1 MSEPL
6 YARAKEIFL
15 AAIARPPDERA
26 GVLSHECRQD
36 SALRDEVERLLAHH
50 HQDETLVPALQPASP
65 GSGMPAQDELTA
77 GTVVAERYRI
87 VARLGSGG
95 MGTVYRAE
103 DLVLQQ
109 NVALKFLSGP
119 LANHPVW
126 IARLRNEVRLA
137 RTVTHPNVCRVH
149 DIVESEGRWFI
160 SMEYIDG
167 EDLASLLR
175 RIGRPSTDKALDITR
190 QVCFGLSAAHSAGVL
205 HRDLKP
211 ANIMVDG
218 QGQVRLTDFGVAAL
232 PGQID
237 AHDIRTGT
245 PAYMSPEQITGRDV
259 SIQSDLYVLGL
270 VLYELFSGKPA
281 FRAKSLAEY
290 IELQE
295 NAQPEELSELV
306 DGIPDGVV
314 RAVESCLRKD
324 PWERPASALMV
335 AASLPGADVLAAALA
350 ADQTPP
356 PELVAAASTH
366 GRTFSRSRA
375 VLLTAVFFA
384 AFIIL
389 KIGLPSRWDVLG
401 TISPEALAER
411 SRRVLEDAGYARGSA
426 YEDFGYIDGEVQRP
440 TWTELPPTASAPRPL
455 SLGAID
461 PCAQWPVFWYRQSP
475 LPLAASNVES
485 VMFGS
490 GHAMPED
497 PPHGRPGERIVMLDL
512 SGRLLRFD
520 AAPHDHDAAPTN
532 VATTEEA
539 AFESLLRAADFV
551 PQETKVDNIPS
562 DHAYA
567 DGRTYV
573 WRQSLRGDESEY
585 PIVAS
590 GESFDHK
597 PIRFAVGQ
605 PTSEQSA
612 PATAAGANAL
622 ERWNRVDSACSP
634 AATRKS
640 ILRLS
645 TRILFLIVM
654 AVSLPWAWRGYW
666 TNRIDRN
673 GGVRMALVVFVGQ
686 MAVVLLRIYASPTLY
701 DGVLR
706 LLLGAVRAAGF
717 AALSAAFYVAV
728 DLYARRYWPHMLV
741 TWNRALLCKFADR
754 DVRSHLALGA
764 CLGCFWALIANTER
778 ILVAALG
785 LPEGSPLRGESIAEK
800 LYGGRAL
807 FAGYLDGAT
816 QAVLYGLLF
825 LLLLVLARSV
835 VRRPLLAA
843 VIVGL
848 LLVPMIVPRG
858 ANIFTSLIF
867 LGLGGVAV
875 CIWAMTRFGLLT
887 IVTGLFVV
895 YILNTTPMTVQLNSW
910 YVGFSAFS
918 LAIVAGLAAYGLSA
932 KPLPTGRS
940 E

>member
-26 GVLSHECRQD
+26 DLVIRECREN
-36 SALRDEVERLLAHH
+36 SALREEVERLLAHH
-50 HQDETLVPALQPASP
+50 QDETLIPALRQAPAE
-65 GSGMPAQDELTA
+65 AATLIQDELTA
-77 GTVVAERYRI
+77 GTVVGERYRI
-87 VARLGSGG
+87 VARLGRGG

-109 NVALKFLSGP
+109 NVALKFLSG
-119 LANHPVW
+119 LRADHPVW

-175 RIGRPSTDKALDITR
+175 RIGRPSLDKAIDITR
-190 QVCFGLSAAHSAGVL
+190 QVCFGLAAAHSAGVL

-218 QGQVRLTDFGVAAL
+218 QGQVRITDFGVAAL
-232 PGQID
+232 PEQIS
-237 AHDIRTGT
+237 AADIRTGT

-281 FRAKSLAEY
+281 FRAKTMAEY

-295 NAQPEELSELV
+295 NAQPEVLSELV
-306 DGIPDGVV
+306 NDIPDGVV
-314 RAVESCLRKD
+314 RAVDACLQKNPRK
-324 PWERPASALMV
+324 RPTSALMV
-335 AASLPGADVLAAALA
+335 AALLPGADVLAAALA

-356 PELVAAASTH
+356 PELVAAASAR
-366 GRTFSRSRA
+366 GRTFSRSRTA
-375 VLLTAVFFA
+375 FLTAVFFA

-389 KIGLPSRWDVLG
+389 KISMPFRWDLLG
-401 TISPEALAER
+401 AIPPEGLAER
-411 SRRVLEDAGYARGSA
+411 SRRVLEDAGYPNPLA
-426 YEDFGYIDGEVQRP
+426 YADFGYVAREIRLP
-440 TWTELPPTASAPRPL
+440 TWTELSPTSGTR
-455 SLGAID
+455 
-461 PCAQWPVFWYRQSP
+461 PVFWYRQSP

-490 GHAMPED
+490 GHATPDD
-497 PPHGRPGERIVMLDL
+497 PPHGRPDERIVMLDL

-520 AAPHDHDAAPTN
+520 AAPDERDAAPSEI
-532 VATTEEA
+532 ASKGEA
-539 AFESLLRAADFV
+539 VFAPLLRAADFV
-551 PQETKVDNIPS
+551 PQETQVNNVPS
-562 DHAYA
+562 DHEFPASRLFVWHRPPKESDLEYA
-567 DGRTYV
+567 T
-573 WRQSLRGDESEY
+573 
-585 PIVAS
+585 VAS
-590 GESFDHK
+590 GESLDEK
-597 PIRFAVGQ
+597 PVRFAVG
-605 PTSEQSA
+605 PLPSGNRPPEAEQ
-612 PATAAGANAL
+612 AAAHVPSPLMGDAL
-622 ERWNRVDSACSP
+622 MG
-634 AATRKS
+634 KS
-640 ILRLS
+640 IFRFS
-645 TRILFLIVM
+645 TRVLFLIVM
-654 AVSLPWAWRGYW
+654 AVSLPWAWKGYW

-686 MAVVLLRIYASPTLY
+686 MAVVLLRTYESPTLY
-701 DGVLR
+701 EFVQR
-706 LLLGAVRAAGF
+706 LTLGAVRAAGF
-717 AALSAAFYVAV
+717 AALAAAFYVAV
-728 DLYARRYWPHMLV
+728 DLYARRYWPHVLI
-741 TWNRALLCKFADR
+741 TWNRALMGKFADR

-764 CLGCFWALIANTER
+764 CLGCFWALIANAERLLAQALSLTES
-778 ILVAALG
+778 LALRA
-785 LPEGSPLRGESIAEK
+785 ENVMEK

-807 FAGYLDGAT
+807 FASYLDGAT

-835 VRRPLLAA
+835 LRRPWMAA
-843 VIVGL
+843 IIVGL

-858 ANIFTSLIF
+858 ANLFTSLFF

-887 IVTGLFVV
+887 IVVALFVV
-895 YILNTTPMTVQLNSW
+895 YVLKTTPMTADVTSW
-910 YVGFSAFS
+910 YFGFGACG
-918 LAIVAGLAAYGLSA
+918 LAIVAAIAAYGLIA
-932 KPLPTGRS
+932 KQHPSGK
-940 E
+940 